1 MRQRL
6 RRHAEE
12 STAAAELL
20 LEEIGTLG
28 RRMAPLAVTQR
39 R

>member
-1 MRQRL
+1 VRQRL

-20 LEEIGTLG
+20 QEEIGTLG
-28 RRMAPLAVTQR
+28 RRMAPLAFSQR